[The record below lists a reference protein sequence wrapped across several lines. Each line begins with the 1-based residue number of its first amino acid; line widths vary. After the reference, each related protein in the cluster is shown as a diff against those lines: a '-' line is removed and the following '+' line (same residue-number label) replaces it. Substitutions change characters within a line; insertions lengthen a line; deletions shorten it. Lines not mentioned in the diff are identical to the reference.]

1 MDVDWDVDACV
12 LTIIKNGVVFHVT
25 AEGIIDLNQDT
36 PLSVQHW
43 DSFKQFGD
51 LKAYFC
57 CNLFVFFNSGII
69 FLTNFIEL
77 RSCDVFGSDYNLPY
91 KLKFNILNFKAAF
104 AVV

>member
-12 LTIIKNGVVFHVT
+12 LTIIKNDIVFHVT
-25 AEGIIDLNQDT
+25 AEGITDLNQDT
-36 PLSVQHW
+36 PLSVQHR

-51 LKAYFC
+51 LKANFC

-69 FLTNFIEL
+69 LLTNFIEL
-77 RSCDVFGSDYNLPY
+77 RSSNVFGSDYNLSY
-91 KLKFNILNFKAAF
+91 KLKFTIHNLIAAF